1 MVYIKRKYIIAICVS
16 AIVLSLVLTRFVYAN
31 YTEYIYA
38 ERVRHYL
45 LEEMKYDM
53 KEIKEIKG
61 IYGGKL
67 PSCIV
72 TVTFR
77 DEPYLEYI
85 YYAHNGIFQASFRM
99 IDQDFEKQ
107 ITRKKLKH
115 YDREFDSF

>member
-1 MVYIKRKYIIAICVS
+1 MCKRYRIEPSINTFRLCELYRI
-16 AIVLSLVLTRFVYAN
+16 
-31 YTEYIYA
+31 YIYA

-77 DEPYLEYI
+77 DEPW
-85 YYAHNGIFQASFRM
+85 
-99 IDQDFEKQ
+99 
-107 ITRKKLKH
+107 
-115 YDREFDSF
+115 